1 MAKMTLTETIDAPRA
16 AVFARSTNI
25 DGWADDISGITRIE
39 RVTEGPFGVG
49 TRFKETRV
57 MMGKEA
63 TEEFEVTEV
72 VQDEHYTMAAESCG
86 TKYLSTFRFADAP
99 GGGTAVTLEFEG
111 TPQTMIAKVMGA
123 AMGPMMKKMMRK
135 AIAQDMADLKAACER
150 AG

>member
-1 MAKMTLTETIDAPRA
+1 MTCTETIDAPRA
-16 AVFARSTNI
+16 AVFARSTN
-25 DGWADDISGITRIE
+25 ISGITRIE

-49 TRFKETRV
+49 TRFRETRV

-135 AIAQDMADLKAACER
+135 AIAQDMADLRAAGER